1 MRSNIKIIHL
11 RRLAA
16 KRQEHRCYYCNCVMG
31 KQPQLRC
38 TAEHLVARAQQGKIS
53 KSNIVAACKFCNS
66 MRHRLFGHLAVA
78 EYAQK
83 VRDLVRFNKW
93 HEQHQAWKSLA

>member
-11 RRLAA
+11 RRLAS
-16 KRQEHRCYYCNCVMG
+16 KRQEHRCYYCKCVMG

-38 TAEHLVARAQQGKIS
+38 TAEHLVARAHHGKNS
-53 KSNIVAACKFCNS
+53 RSNIVAACKFCNS
-66 MRHRLFGHLAVA
+66 MRHRLFSDLAVP

-83 VRDLVRFNKW
+83 VRHLVRCNKW
-93 HEQHQAWKSLA
+93 HEHHQAWKSLA